1 MSAVPHRVGVADE
14 FGDDRTDVAPVD
26 GDGGFASTPVFDASA
41 GDDWGSVLAV
51 ACLLV
56 ALILGVLLLG
66 GG

>member
-1 MSAVPHRVGVADE
+1 MSAIPHAVGGVDE
-14 FGDDRTDVAPVD
+14 FGDDGSDRATAEVD
-26 GDGGFASTPVFDASA
+26 TGFSTTPVFDAAA

-56 ALILGVLLLG
+56 ALIFGVLLLG